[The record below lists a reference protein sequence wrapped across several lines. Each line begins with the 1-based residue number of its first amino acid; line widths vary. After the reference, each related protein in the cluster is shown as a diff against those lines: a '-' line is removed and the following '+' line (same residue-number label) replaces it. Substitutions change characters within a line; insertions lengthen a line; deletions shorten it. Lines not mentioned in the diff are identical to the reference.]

1 MLEPA
6 ETLMPSTIERQ
17 IERPIQRPRQIPSLD
32 GLRALSIVLV
42 VAVHTLQ
49 HRSLTHKVPA
59 IFFVLGNGALGV
71 EIFFVLS
78 GYLITLLLLR
88 EREQRGSVS
97 LRSFY
102 VRRGFRILPPLYLY
116 IACMGVLGAWRRL
129 PGMDWQ
135 ELTTALTF
143 TRNYVP
149 GMGLWVFEHLWSLC
163 IEEQFYLL
171 WPTLLVWMLLRRS
184 DATGRARAAKVA
196 LAVIVAEPLV
206 RVLCFRFLPGLH
218 SPGMIHMRADGLMF
232 GALGALLQGTAR
244 FERWYRAA
252 TRWPAT
258 EWLMPALL
266 FFVSGALGLRFGNY
280 WTMPAGLTL
289 DGLLILLWMLWLVR
303 NPRSWTGRAMNQP
316 AVMWLGRLSYSLYIW
331 QTFFLHHDNVAVFER
346 ECWFNAAPGAWVCLL
361 AVAALSYYAVE
372 QPALRLR
379 DRVLLRMHWH
389 EL

>member
-1 MLEPA
+1 MDP
-6 ETLMPSTIERQ
+6 TL
-17 IERPIQRPRQIPSLD
+17 ERPRHIPSLD
-32 GLRALSIVLV
+32 GLRALSILLV
-42 VAVHTLQ
+42 VAVHSLQ
-49 HRSLTHKVPA
+49 HRSLTHRVPA
-59 IFFVLGNGALGV
+59 VFFVLGNGALGV

-88 EREQRGSVS
+88 ERERRGAIS

-116 IACMGVLGAWRRL
+116 IACMGVLAAWGHL
-129 PGMDWQ
+129 PGMNWR
-135 ELTTALTF
+135 ELITALTF

-149 GMGLWVFEHLWSLC
+149 GMGLWALEHLWTLC

-171 WPTLLVWMLLRRS
+171 WPALLLWLLSRRN
-184 DATGRARAAKVA
+184 DAAGRGAAAKLA
-196 LAVIVAEPLV
+196 LAVIVVEPIV
-206 RVLCFRFLPGLH
+206 RVLCYRFLPGLH
-218 SPGMIHMRADGLMF
+218 SPGMFHMRADGLMF
-232 GALGALLQGTAR
+232 GALGALLQGEPR
-244 FERWYRAA
+244 FERIYR
-252 TRWPAT
+252 RWTGWRVT
-258 EWLMPALL
+258 EWLLPALL

-303 NPRSWTGRAMNQP
+303 NPRSWTGRVMNQP

-331 QTFFLHHDNVAVFER
+331 QTFFLHHDNITVFGR
-346 ECWFNAAPGAWVCLL
+346 EGWFNTAPGAWLCLL

-379 DRVLLRMHWH
+379 DRVLQRMGWH
-389 EL
+389 QV